1 MCRQGRNPARCP
13 SQSGIIRERSEF
25 FFAAL
30 KQAAVNQYD
39 GNTVKQHSIRLL
51 ALDIDGTLTD
61 PSFQVPARNIAAL
74 RAAHEAGIE
83 IILATGRRHD
93 YALPIAHELGFP
105 IWLISSNGALIR
117 SSDSQTFF
125 TDRLPAKT
133 AAELIHYMD
142 EFRGHAVLTFDR
154 GANEPGNDSL
164 VLESADELN
173 KTVSRWLQVNRP
185 YIKFV
190 SPLEDALT
198 EDPLQAMYCGRLGLM
213 EGLQKRLSQ
222 ADFLDKITVMKT
234 QYDHRDLCILDILN
248 RECSKGHALKR
259 WAMERG
265 LRREQVMAIG
275 DNHNDLEML
284 EYAGVAVVMENAS
297 HELKQ
302 NGWRVTGSNA
312 ESGVAQAIEE
322 ILGLAFSV

>member
-1 MCRQGRNPARCP
+1 MNRHP
-13 SQSGIIRERSEF
+13 
-25 FFAAL
+25 
-30 KQAAVNQYD
+30 
-39 GNTVKQHSIRLL
+39 IRLL

-61 PSFQVPARNIAAL
+61 LNFQVSARNIAAL
-74 RAAHEAGIE
+74 RAAHDAGIE

-93 YALPIAHELGFP
+93 YALPIAQQLGFP

-117 SSDSQTFF
+117 SSAGETFF
-125 TDRLPAKT
+125 TDRLPART
-133 AAELIHYMD
+133 AAELIQYMD

-154 GANEPGNDSL
+154 AANVPGNDSL

-173 KTVSRWLQVNRP
+173 NTVSRWLQVNRP

-198 EDPLQAMYCGRLGLM
+198 EDPLQAMYCGRVALM
-213 EGLQKRLSQ
+213 EGLQQRLSQ
-222 ADFLDKITVMKT
+222 AEFLEKITVLKT

-248 RECSKGHALKR
+248 RECSKGHALRR
-259 WAMERG
+259 WAEQRG
-265 LRREQVMAIG
+265 IPREQVMAIG

-284 EYAGVAVVMENAS
+284 EFAGVAVVMGNAS

-302 NGWRVTGSNA
+302 NGWIVTGSN
-312 ESGVAQAIEE
+312 EENGVAQAVEQ
-322 ILGLAFSV
+322 ILGLAFSI

>member
-1 MCRQGRNPARCP
+1 
-13 SQSGIIRERSEF
+13 
-25 FFAAL
+25 
-30 KQAAVNQYD
+30 
-39 GNTVKQHSIRLL
+39 VKQQPIRLL

-93 YALPIAHELGFP
+93 YALPIARELGFP

-117 SSDSQTFF
+117 SSDSETFF
-125 TDRLPAKT
+125 TDRLPART
-133 AAELIHYMD
+133 ALELIQYMN
-142 EFRGHAVLTFDR
+142 EYRGHAVLTFDR
-154 GANEPGNDSL
+154 PSNVPGNNSL

-173 KTVSRWLQVNRP
+173 KTVSRWLEVNRP

-198 EDPLQAMYCGRLGLM
+198 EDPLQAMYCGRVALM
-213 EGLQKRLSQ
+213 ERLQQKLSQ
-222 ADFLDKITVMKT
+222 ADFLDKITVMRT

-248 RECSKGHALKR
+248 RECSKGHALRR
-259 WAMERG
+259 WAEQRG
-265 LRREQVMAIG
+265 IAREQVMAIG

-284 EYAGVAVVMENAS
+284 EFAGVAVVMGNAS
-297 HELKQ
+297 NELKQ
-302 NGWRVTGSNA
+302 NGWMLTGSNE
-312 ESGVAQAIEE
+312 ESGVAQAVEQ
-322 ILGLAFSV
+322 ILGLAFSS